1 MESAPRGLI
10 VAAPSSGSG
19 KTTVTLALLRYLAN
33 NGHRVSSFKV
43 GPDYIDGKFHEAASH
58 RVCRNIDAWAMRD
71 ETITTLIGDI
81 SDDAELVI
89 GEGVMGVFDGA
100 ADGTGSTADVSAMTG
115 FPIVLVVDVGGQAA
129 TAAAVVRGLS
139 TWRRDVEVAGVV
151 FNRVGG
157 SSHAKMLEA
166 AMADEAVPVLGTL
179 PRCDELT
186 LPDRHL
192 GLVQAAEH
200 DELGSFLDRAAEIV
214 ARHVDVG
221 KLCSLAKPP
230 VIGGDADLSPL
241 PPIGQRI
248 AVARDEAFSFAY
260 PHVLEGWRRAGS
272 DIAFFSPLGD
282 AAPRGDADAVYLP
295 GGYPELHAGLLA
307 ANSQF
312 MAGLRDAAGRGAFVF
327 GECGGYMALGDIL
340 IDAEGQRHRMAG
352 LLALEA
358 SFAERKLQ
366 LGYRKVELV
375 GDCPLGA
382 KGTSFRGHEF
392 HYASVIAEAG
402 GDKLFEAEDALG
414 ASSTAVGGRRGSVAG
429 SFLHLVDLA

>member
-1 MESAPRGLI
+1 M
-10 VAAPSSGSG
+10 
-19 KTTVTLALLRYLAN
+19 TLALLRYLAS
-33 NGHRVSSFKV
+33 NGQRVSSFKV

-71 ETITTLIGDI
+71 ETIATLIGDI

-129 TAAAVVRGLS
+129 TAAAVVRGLA
-139 TWRRDVEVAGVV
+139 TWRQDVHVAGVI

-157 SSHAKMLEA
+157 SGHVKTLEA
-166 AMADEAVPVLGTL
+166 AMADETVPVLGTL

-200 DELGSFLDRAAEIV
+200 DELGAFLDRAAEIV
-214 ARHVDVG
+214 ARHVDVD
-221 KLCSLAKPP
+221 KLCSLAKPA
-230 VIGGDADLSPL
+230 VIGGGADLSPL

-272 DIAFFSPLGD
+272 DISFFSPLGD

-327 GECGGYMALGDIL
+327 GECGGYMVLGDIL
-340 IDAEGQRHRMAG
+340 VDAEAQRHRMAG
-352 LLALEA
+352 LLALET
-358 SFAERKLQ
+358 SFAERNLH
-366 LGYRKVELV
+366 LGYRKVELL
-375 GDCPLGA
+375 GDCPLGTA
-382 KGTSFRGHEF
+382 GTSFRGHEF

-402 GDKLFEAEDALG
+402 NDRLFKAEDALG
-414 ASSTAVGGRRGSVAG
+414 AGSAAVGGRRGSVAG